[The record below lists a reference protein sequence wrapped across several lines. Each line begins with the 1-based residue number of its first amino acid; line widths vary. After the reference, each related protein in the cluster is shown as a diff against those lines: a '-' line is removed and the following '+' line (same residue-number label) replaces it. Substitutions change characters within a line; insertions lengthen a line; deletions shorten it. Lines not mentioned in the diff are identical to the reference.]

1 MCDIYNRIENLCAL
15 KKISVTDLCRETGIS
30 RSTLTELKKGRTK
43 TLSAKNANKLAD
55 YFSVS
60 SDIFINNDNTIVVD
74 IIPSPLFSKCA
85 PDPPHP
91 LEPNATLLSKEH
103 IHLIPVFESVAAGF
117 GAYADNRIVEYM
129 PLYIVSDSEAE
140 NTIVVKVQGDS
151 MYPKIENG
159 DSIQVLRQDFA
170 ENGQVA
176 VLLIDNE
183 DAVVKQFFHDPD
195 AKTVTLHS
203 FNPEYKDREFK
214 GIEIEQLRILGV
226 VKKVIKE
233 I

>member
-1 MCDIYNRIENLCAL
+1 MTFGERVNKKRKERGITQEELAQRLGYKSRSSIAKIENGDRDVPRPMIIELAKAL
-15 KKISVTDLCRETGIS
+15 DTTPAYLMGWE
-30 RSTLTELKKGRTK
+30 
-43 TLSAKNANKLAD
+43 
-55 YFSVS
+55 
-60 SDIFINNDNTIVVD
+60 DN
-74 IIPSPLFSKCA
+74 A
-85 PDPPHP
+85 PDK

-129 PLYIVSDSEAE
+129 PLYIVSESEAE

-170 ENGQVA
+170 DNGQV
-176 VLLIDNE
+176 VVIMIDEEN
-183 DAVVKQFFHDPD
+183 AVVKKYEYDKKN
-195 AKTVTLHS
+195 KTVKLHS

-226 VKKVIKE
+226 VKKVIKD